1 MLWLKLYGPRL
12 FNAVKHDVKQ
22 RYAGSVL
29 GSFWAFLYPL
39 FMVAFYATIY
49 VVVFRVRVPNLSPE
63 VYTVLVMSGLS
74 AVLMFSE
81 SISTGLGAIVNQ
93 RSLLLN
99 TVFPAELLPPR
110 SVLASQVPSLVA
122 LMLASIAAVFLGSAS
137 PIALVV
143 VPIAWVL
150 LIMFLIGLV
159 WIFSLIAL
167 VLRDIQQG
175 VTIINMSMMVLSPM
189 AYTPDMVPSALKF
202 IIWLNPISYF
212 VLCLQAPL
220 ALGAWPSPAAMIGAA
235 CLGIGTFFLG
245 LAFFRRARFAFVD
258 YA

>member
-1 MLWLKLYGPRL
+1 M
-12 FNAVKHDVKQ
+12 
-22 RYAGSVL
+22 VL
-29 GSFWAFLYPL
+29 
-39 FMVAFYATIY
+39 FYATIY
-49 VVVFRVRVPNLSPE
+49 VVVFQVRAPNLSPE

-74 AVLMFSE
+74 AFLMFAE
-81 SISTGLGAIVNQ
+81 SFSNGLGAIVSQ

-110 SVLASQVPSLVA
+110 SVLASQMPSLVA
-122 LMLASIAAVFLGSAS
+122 LALASIAAVILGSAS
-137 PIALVV
+137 PVAILV
-143 VPIAWVL
+143 VPITWLL

-167 VLRDIQQG
+167 VFRDILQA
-175 VTIINMSMMVLSPM
+175 VNLINMSMMILSPM
-189 AYTPDMVPSALKF
+189 AYTPDMVPGALKF

-212 VLCLQAPL
+212 ILCLQAPL
-220 ALGAWPSPAAMIGAA
+220 ALGTWPSPAAMIGAA